1 MPQMAD
7 ITVKKADNSTDIVYV
22 AQSPSAGDSQPAV
35 WRATA
40 AGAAPAFQPQLKL
53 WTKNNGPKTARRVYF
68 EYTYPQTA
76 TDSTTTLTTVVNKEI
91 FSGSCILPNEVPS
104 TISAE
109 FAAQF
114 GHLMSAALI
123 ISCNSSGFAPN

>member
-7 ITVKKADNSTDIVYV
+7 ITVKKADGSTDIIYV

-40 AGAAPAFQPQLKL
+40 AGAAPAFQPELRL
-53 WTKNNGPKTARRVYF
+53 WTKSNGPKTARRVYF
-68 EYTYPQTA
+68 EFTYPQTA
-76 TDSTTTLTTVVNKEI
+76 TDTTTSLTSVVNKEI
-91 FSGSCILPNEVPS
+91 ASGSCLLPNEVP
-104 TISAE
+104 TTQSAE

-114 GHLMSAALI
+114 GNLLASALI
-123 ISCNSSGFAPN
+123 KSCMSSGFAPN